1 MSKPRV
7 PSLEPLRA
15 FIRRTVVIQAIHA
28 VAWILLVFA
37 LGLGVSLVVS
47 PPDVVQVPTFVENFR
62 FAPPHIW
69 GIGFVVLGLWG
80 VAALSTNPSGAPL
93 PLYGLGVLTS
103 VWGLF
108 TLPAVLSGAGAVSA
122 VWVYSA
128 VAAICMVAATSI
140 SHQERA

>member
-15 FIRRTVVIQAIHA
+15 FIRRTVVVQAIHA
-28 VAWILLVFA
+28 VAWILLIFS

-47 PPDVVQVPTFVENFR
+47 PVEVVQVPTFVENFR
-62 FAPPHIW
+62 FADPHIW

-80 VAALSTNPSGAPL
+80 VVTLSSNLSGAPL
-93 PLYGLGVLTS
+93 PLYGLGVLTG

-108 TLPAVLSGAGAVSA
+108 TLPAVANGAGAVSA

-128 VAAICMVAATSI
+128 MAGICMVAATSI